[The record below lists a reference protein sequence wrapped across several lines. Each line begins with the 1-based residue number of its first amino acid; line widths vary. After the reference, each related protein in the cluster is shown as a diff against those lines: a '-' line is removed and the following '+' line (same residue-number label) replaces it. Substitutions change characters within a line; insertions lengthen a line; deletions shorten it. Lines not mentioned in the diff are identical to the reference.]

1 MREECQNLDLG
12 LTGSYCSDDD
22 IEISFNNLTQIDQ
35 KVGEKNFDTLFLY
48 CTQSVNIKRKPDMI
62 FQIIYYIIHNGKQKT
77 PFHISLTEAIMT
89 LVDQKLSYLIM
100 NRLVLF
106 ISYDEMEKIDTGLAQ
121 RTINAAGVNRSPIP
135 STIKNDVLLHGA
147 MDNFDHDENTPSGIG
162 GSHDTSL
169 MVFQNDQ
176 NKSNEKSAEISQMP
190 ENFPLN
196 KRSLDCILPCQKL
209 LKEGNLQDEEQY
221 LNHLHPVKI
230 LISVC

>member
-1 MREECQNLDLG
+1 
-12 LTGSYCSDDD
+12 
-22 IEISFNNLTQIDQ
+22 
-35 KVGEKNFDTLFLY
+35 
-48 CTQSVNIKRKPDMI
+48 MI

-121 RTINAAGVNRSPIP
+121 RTINTAGVNRSPIP

-162 GSHDTSL
+162 GSHDTIL

-190 ENFPLN
+190 ENFN
-196 KRSLDCILPCQKL
+196 KRALDCILPCQK
-209 LKEGNLQDEEQY
+209 
-221 LNHLHPVKI
+221 
-230 LISVC
+230 